1 MAATLQGKR
10 IAFLA
15 ADGVEEVEYTK
26 PREAVENAGAQ
37 VELVSI
43 ESGTI
48 HDLPHR
54 QPDAQS
60 RAPASV
66 LQLHALDRLAEA
78 DVVGEQILVPA
89 LGVLEGPVSPGQV
102 RQVERR

>member
-43 ESGTI
+43 ESGSIQAFNHLDHGKQYQVDVTT
-48 HDLPHR
+48 R
-54 QPDAQS
+54 
-60 RAPASV
+60 RRTRGRTTRWCCPAAWRTRTSC
-66 LQLHALDRLAEA
+66 
-78 DVVGEQILVPA
+78 
-89 LGVLEGPVSPGQV
+89 GPTPTRSGS
-102 RQVERR
+102 